1 MSKNEEASSK
11 PTFTPRSLSLSSYN
25 FEHQRNG
32 ERIIDEIKIKKGNSE
47 ESRWSE
53 CSPSLLSLSEKIALA

>member
-1 MSKNEEASSK
+1 MKKQVQS
-11 PTFTPRSLSLSSYN
+11 RLSLPVLSLFLSSYN

-53 CSPSLLSLSEKIALA
+53 CSPGLLSLSEKIALA